1 MVIFIIIYIYL
12 RLQLKWSTI
21 LNKLY
26 CNFSSWWA
34 IEVDCL
40 PITSSSLISLF
51 KEWIKRDLI
60 KRYAII
66 RVKRIYQHI
75 NISKRERKSISTN
88 KMKGNYLQSFW
99 KHCKRI
105 VSMYVVLF
113 GRWWWQAG
121 KQQTEEEK
129 SEKKTLTSILPLQ
142 QFLVSVYCNDGTTN
156 TNITTTAAQHIPPFS
171 FFSLHFIV
179 IFCH

>member
-1 MVIFIIIYIYL
+1 
-12 RLQLKWSTI
+12 
-21 LNKLY
+21 
-26 CNFSSWWA
+26 
-34 IEVDCL
+34 
-40 PITSSSLISLF
+40 
-51 KEWIKRDLI
+51 
-60 KRYAII
+60 
-66 RVKRIYQHI
+66 
-75 NISKRERKSISTN
+75 
-88 KMKGNYLQSFW
+88 
-99 KHCKRI
+99 
-105 VSMYVVLF
+105 MYVVLF

-156 TNITTTAAQHIPPFS
+156 TNITTTAAQHFSPFS